1 MQIHAKRLNYRS
13 HSLRYITH
21 QTMAVTFTEVRRVS
35 YVSYVVT
42 LNWINILLSLA
53 LAPIAIYMYV
63 QVRQASRLL
72 AEYNDKTLSVL
83 LMAISG
89 LCCGF
94 NLISAAI
101 WFVSAY
107 PRMRRG
113 TLMFLLLT
121 HFLSVC
127 VCSATIAGAIFAFI
141 HTSSLAKLSLR

>member
-1 MQIHAKRLNYRS
+1 
-13 HSLRYITH
+13 
-21 QTMAVTFTEVRRVS
+21 MAVTFTEVRRVS

-53 LAPIAIYMYV
+53 LAPCAVYMYV
-63 QVRQASRLL
+63 QVTQASRLL
-72 AEYNDKTLSVL
+72 EEYNDKTLAVL

-107 PRMRRG
+107 PRMRMRRG
-113 TLMFLLLT
+113 AQMFLLLT

-127 VCSATIAGAIFAFI
+127 VCCATIAGAIFAFI
-141 HTSSLAKLSLR
+141 HTSSLAKMSLG